1 MSKKSEIS
9 PHIVAQMV
17 ALRQEG
23 LMQIAISKRLGV
35 SQSVISRALKRD
47 RDTGKFDARKRHGRP
62 RCTTSRTDAMIRQLA
77 VVDPTTTSTNIQSQL
92 PPQVKVSKTTIKR
105 RLHNEFGLKAYR
117 PAAKP
122 MLSKKNIK
130 DRLSFCR
137 RYRHWTTDQWRKV
150 LFSDESTVKQF
161 SSVPAYIRRPAG
173 ERYSA
178 KYVKPTVKHSTS
190 VMVWGS
196 ISGEGRGG
204 LWFLPKGQTM
214 NTANYLRFWR
224 TNFHY
229 GGGDIIVRIFNM
241 MGRQLTPPNAP
252 SNG

>member
-23 LMQIAISKRLGV
+23 LTQIAISKRLGV
-35 SQSVISRALKRD
+35 SQSVISRALKRH

-77 VVDPTTTSTNIQSQL
+77 VVNPTTTSTNIQSQL

-105 RLHNEFGLKAYR
+105 RIHNEYGLKAYR

-130 DRLSFCR
+130 DRYS
-137 RYRHWTTDQWRKV
+137 HWTTDQWRKV

-190 VMVWGS
+190 VMVWCS

-204 LWFLPKGQTM
+204 L
-214 NTANYLRFWR
+214 
-224 TNFHY
+224 
-229 GGGDIIVRIFNM
+229 
-241 MGRQLTPPNAP
+241 
-252 SNG
+252 